1 MKIYDLIIIG
11 AGPAGMSAAIYAKRA
26 MLEVLVLEKEAMS
39 GGQIVQTYEVDNYPG
54 LPKMTG
60 MDLGD
65 QFYNHAS
72 DLGAEV
78 RTGEVSE
85 IRHDQPIKEI
95 VLKNGEV
102 LKTKTV
108 MLATESWVS
117 RERKNSPV
125 WEFLIVQ
132 PVTERFSG
140 TKLWQS

>member
-65 QFYNHAS
+65 QFYKMC
-72 DLGAEV
+72 
-78 RTGEVSE
+78 
-85 IRHDQPIKEI
+85 IRDRA
-95 VLKNGEV
+95 
-102 LKTKTV
+102 KTV
-108 MLATESWVS
+108 IACIAAVVGMITAVLTGL
-117 RERKNSPV
+117 
-125 WEFLIVQ
+125 LIA
-132 PVTERFSG
+132 FN
-140 TKLWQS
+140 

>member
-102 LKTKTV
+102 LK
-108 MLATESWVS
+108 LS
-117 RERKNSPV
+117 
-125 WEFLIVQ
+125 LIHI
-132 PVTERFSG
+132 
-140 TKLWQS
+140 